1 MTKGHQ
7 SQHGAVATVCKRGKE
22 GKGKLMCCPSFS
34 FFLFVLFRNNKK
46 KKPESQKERE
56 RESKKKG
63 TLTGSCD

>member
-46 KKPESQKERE
+46 KSLKVKMRERE
-56 RESKKKG
+56 RKQEKRY
-63 TLTGSCD
+63 LDRFL

>member
-46 KKPESQKERE
+46 KSLKVKMRE
-56 RESKKKG
+56 REKARKKVP
-63 TLTGSCD
+63 

>member
-46 KKPESQKERE
+46 KSLKVKKRE
-56 RESKKKG
+56 REKARKKVP
-63 TLTGSCD
+63 

>member
-34 FFLFVLFRNNKK
+34 FFLFVLFRKNKK
-46 KKPESQKERE
+46 KSLKVKMRE
-56 RESKKKG
+56 REKARKKVP
-63 TLTGSCD
+63 

>member
-46 KKPESQKERE
+46 KSLKVKMRE
-56 RESKKKG
+56 REKARKK
-63 TLTGSCD
+63 LP